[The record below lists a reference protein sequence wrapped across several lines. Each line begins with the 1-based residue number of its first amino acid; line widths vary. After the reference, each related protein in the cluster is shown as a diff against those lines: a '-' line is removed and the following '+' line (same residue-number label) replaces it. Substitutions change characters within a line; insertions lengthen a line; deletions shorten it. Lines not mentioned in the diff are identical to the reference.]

1 MSCSIRIRTIAG
13 GVLLLISWAN
23 ADQLAFPAQ
32 RSQPPVNQDARSLAD
47 FKARVDAY
55 AALHQKVEKA
65 LPQLSKE
72 ATPQEIDRYQRSLLA
87 GIAAARAGAKPGDLF
102 TPPIQR
108 TIKTL
113 IARAFAAG
121 NSKTLRES
129 IQDENPGPVKLTI
142 NGAYPEA
149 VPLANM
155 PAELLKN
162 LPPLPE
168 IVEYR
173 FVGESLILLDSWAHL
188 IVDIIPGAM
197 PK

>member
-1 MSCSIRIRTIAG
+1 MIAAG
-13 GVLLLISWAN
+13 ALLLIGWAN
-23 ADQLAFPAQ
+23 ADQLVFVTQQSPT
-32 RSQPPVNQDARSLAD
+32 PVNQDARSLAD
-47 FKARVDAY
+47 FKTRVDAY

-65 LPQLSKE
+65 LQQFSKE

-87 GIAAARAGAKPGDLF
+87 GIAAARAGAKQGDLF

-108 TIKTL
+108 TIKAL
-113 IARAFAAG
+113 IVRAFAAG

-129 IQDENPGPVKLTI
+129 IQDENPGPVKLTV
-142 NGAYPEA
+142 NGPYPEA

-155 PAELLKN
+155 PAELLRN

-173 FVGESLILLDSWAHL
+173 FVGESLILLDSSAHL